1 MTIIG
6 FVEEFSDFLEP
17 IILSRD
23 SLFLS
28 FDICVD
34 DHNNTAACH
43 FFDLLESISLTQRV
57 SESTHEL
64 GHVLDL
70 IITRNSDNFIRGQL
84 CLFSDNL
91 TLLFKLKATQPP
103 LKLTMFHLG
112 SCDKLIWT
120 HF

>member
-23 SLFLS
+23 PLFLS

-34 DHNNTAACH
+34 DHNDMAACH
-43 FFDLLESISLTQRV
+43 FFDLLESISLTELV

-70 IITRNSDNFIRGQL
+70 MITQNSDNFIRGQRMPDI
-84 CLFSDNL
+84 LFSDNL
-91 TLLFKLKATQPP
+91 TLLFKLKATRPH
-103 LKLTMFHLG
+103 LKLTMFNLG
-112 SCDKLIWT
+112 SCDHLI
-120 HF
+120 

>member
-1 MTIIG
+1 MTIIS
-6 FVEEFSDFLEP
+6 FLEEFSDFLEP

-23 SLFLS
+23 PLFLS

-64 GHVLDL
+64 GHALDL
-70 IITRNSDNFIRGQL
+70 MNTRNSDNFISGQSMPEI
-84 CLFSDNL
+84 LFSDNL
-91 TLLFKLKATQPP
+91 ILLFKMKAARPP
-103 LKLTMFHLG
+103 LELTIFH
-112 SCDKLIWT
+112 
-120 HF
+120 

>member
-23 SLFLS
+23 PLFLS

-43 FFDLLESISLTQRV
+43 FFDLLELISLTQRV

-70 IITRNSDNFIRGQL
+70 NNFIRGQHMPDI
-84 CLFSDNL
+84 LFPDNL
-91 TLLFKLKATQPP
+91 TLLFKLKANRPP
-103 LKLTMFHLG
+103 FKLTMFHLG
-112 SCDKLIWT
+112 SCDHLVWA
-120 HF
+120 HFLR

>member
-1 MTIIG
+1 MTIIS
-6 FVEEFSDFLEP
+6 FLEEFSDFLEP

-23 SLFLS
+23 PLFLS

-64 GHVLDL
+64 GHALDL
-70 IITRNSDNFIRGQL
+70 MKTRNSDNFISGQRVPEI
-84 CLFSDNL
+84 LFSDNL
-91 TLLFKLKATQPP
+91 ILLFKMKAARPP
-103 LKLTMFHLG
+103 LELTIFH
-112 SCDKLIWT
+112 
-120 HF
+120 

>member
-6 FVEEFSDFLEP
+6 FVEEFSDLLEP

-23 SLFLS
+23 PLFLR

-70 IITRNSDNFIRGQL
+70 IITRNSDNFIRGQR
-84 CLFSDNL
+84 
-91 TLLFKLKATQPP
+91 
-103 LKLTMFHLG
+103 M
-112 SCDKLIWT
+112 LI
-120 HF
+120 FG